1 MPDTLSEIRHTGPL
15 REAGHALIEL
25 RDIRKTYLR
34 GDIATEVLHGISLE
48 IRAGEFVAIMGASGS
63 GKSTLMNLI
72 GLLDRPTAGS
82 YSFDGIETA
91 GLDPDQ
97 RAEMRR
103 DAFGFIFQQYNLLA
117 TSTASENVEVPAV
130 YAGVPREQ
138 RTKRAREI
146 LSKLGL
152 EERLDHRPS
161 QLSGGQQQRVSI
173 ARALM
178 NGGAVILADEPT
190 GALDSRSGEEVM
202 HILHDLNRQGHT
214 VLLITHDPHVAHQAR
229 RIVEISD
236 GIIVSDQAVPDSP
249 AGPPA
254 ERALGPQRGG
264 RDFGLADVAEAV
276 KMAVRSLRVNL
287 LRTLL
292 TLLGIIIGVASVVAM
307 LAIGGGARQAVVDR
321 LSSMGPDLMLV
332 RPGAPNVRTSGGVT
346 ATLVAADADAIA
358 ELPNIAAAVPEYP
371 GQVTVRYGNRD
382 YVSQANATSEDLPQ
396 ARAWPVESGTFFS
409 ETDVTSYAPVVV
421 LGRTVVAAVFP
432 RGVDPVGEYVLL
444 NNIPFQV
451 IGIMSPKGASPG
463 GSDLDD
469 VVFTPITT
477 GQLRLFGQNYVRTI
491 TVQVRD
497 TKQIAETQEAV
508 RQLLIQRHRAEDFQ
522 IRNMAAILETAAA
535 TQDTLTVLLGS
546 IALISLLVGG
556 IGVMNI
562 MLVSVT
568 ERTREIGIR
577 MATGARR
584 FNILLQFNTE
594 ALVVCI
600 VGGALG
606 VLVGLGAAWLFGE
619 LGRPV
624 LFSVPPVLLAFGCA
638 FVTGV
643 LFGYLP
649 ARKAAGLDPVVAL
662 AAD

>member
-1 MPDTLSEIRHTGPL
+1 
-15 REAGHALIEL
+15 
-25 RDIRKTYLR
+25 
-34 GDIATEVLHGISLE
+34 
-48 IRAGEFVAIMGASGS
+48 
-63 GKSTLMNLI
+63 
-72 GLLDRPTAGS
+72 
-82 YSFDGIETA
+82 
-91 GLDPDQ
+91 
-97 RAEMRR
+97 
-103 DAFGFIFQQYNLLA
+103 
-117 TSTASENVEVPAV
+117 
-130 YAGVPREQ
+130 
-138 RTKRAREI
+138 
-146 LSKLGL
+146 
-152 EERLDHRPS
+152 
-161 QLSGGQQQRVSI
+161 
-173 ARALM
+173 
-178 NGGAVILADEPT
+178 
-190 GALDSRSGEEVM
+190 
-202 HILHDLNRQGHT
+202 
-214 VLLITHDPHVAHQAR
+214 
-229 RIVEISD
+229 
-236 GIIVSDQAVPDSP
+236 
-249 AGPPA
+249 
-254 ERALGPQRGG
+254 
-264 RDFGLADVAEAV
+264 
-276 KMAVRSLRVNL
+276 VRSLRVNL

-332 RPGAPNVRTSGGVT
+332 RPGAPNVRSSGGIT

-396 ARAWPVESGTFFS
+396 ARVWPVERGTFFS
-409 ETDVTSYAPVVV
+409 ETDVKSYAPVVV
-421 LGRTVVAAVFP
+421 LGRTVVTAVFP
-432 RGVDPVGEYVLL
+432 PGVDPVGEYVLL
-444 NNIPFQV
+444 NNVPFQV

-619 LGRPV
+619 FGRPV